1 MNLGIES
8 ETVEFK
14 KSTGELKE
22 GIISI
27 SSMLNKNDSA
37 VLYFGVLNNGDV
49 IGQDVNEQTL
59 RRISREIAEKIIPK
73 ITPTITLLNS
83 GNRSYIK
90 VEVEGKDKPYS
101 AYGRY
106 YIRSFDEDRN
116 LEQHQLFEMLIDYS
130 NKDLITIIRS
140 DEQKLTFKALKNLYI
155 GKKIIINEDEFE
167 NNLGLYT
174 PNGEYNYM
182 AYLLSDNNELSIK
195 VVTFAGED
203 KTVMVRRNEYG
214 NKCLML
220 AVDQVLNYIEA
231 INDTKVTINT
241 HSRVDETLFDMSSFK
256 EAWMNAC
263 LHSRWDRRVPPIVYI
278 YSNRIEIVSSGGLP
292 YNLSEERFY
301 KGTSRPVNEKLQ
313 KIFGQLR
320 YVEQTG
326 HGIPIIVNKYGKE
339 AFDIENDFITVT
351 IPFSRPLLNKI
362 NIKEPIT
369 LNKSQEKL
377 INYLKEN
384 NKATVYDI
392 SSHLKVSEIYVKK
405 MIAELKKYGFV
416 ERIGSNKKGYWIVLK

>member
-155 GKKIIINEDEFE
+155 DKKIIINEDEFE

-313 KIFGQLR
+313 KILGQLR

>member
-155 GKKIIINEDEFE
+155 DKKIIINEDEFE

-195 VVTFAGED
+195 VVIFAGED

>member
-1 MNLGIES
+1 M
-8 ETVEFK
+8 T
-14 KSTGELKE
+14 
-22 GIISI
+22 
-27 SSMLNKNDSA
+27 A
-37 VLYFGVLNNGDV
+37 P
-49 IGQDVNEQTL
+49 EQTL

>member
-155 GKKIIINEDEFE
+155 DKKIIINEDEFE

-195 VVTFAGED
+195 VVIFAGED

-369 LNKSQEKL
+369 LNKSQEEL

>member
-155 GKKIIINEDEFE
+155 DKKIIINEDEFE

>member
-27 SSMLNKNDSA
+27 SSMLNKNDKA
-37 VLYFGVLNNGDV
+37 ILYFGVLNDGNI

-59 RRISREIAEKIIPK
+59 RRISREIADKIIPK
-73 ITPTITLLNS
+73 ITPTITLLNA
-83 GNRSYIK
+83 NNKAYIK

-116 LEQHQLFEMLIDYS
+116 LEQHQLFDMLMNYS

-140 DEQKLTFKALKNLYI
+140 DKQKLSFRTLKNLYI
-155 GKKIIINEDEFE
+155 DKKIIINEDEFE
-167 NNLGLYT
+167 NNLGLYNL
-174 PNGEYNYM
+174 NGEYNYM
-182 AYLLSDNNELSIK
+182 AYLLADNNEVSIK

-203 KTVMVRRNEYG
+203 KTVMIRRNEYG

-220 AVDQVLNYIEA
+220 AIEQVLNYIESV
-231 INDTKVTINT
+231 NDTKVTINAYT
-241 HSRVDETLFDMSSFK
+241 RIDEQLFDINCFK

-292 YNLSEERFY
+292 YNLSKERFY

-326 HGIPIIVNKYGKE
+326 HGVPIIVNKYGKE
-339 AFDIENDFITVT
+339 AFDIENDFIVVT
-351 IPFSRPLLNKI
+351 IPFSRPLLNKE
-362 NIKEPIT
+362 NIQDSIV
-369 LNKSQEKL
+369 LNKNQEKL
-377 INYLKEN
+377 LNYLREN
-384 NKATVYDI
+384 SEASI
-392 SSHLKVSEIYVKK
+392 SDLSKHLKVSEIYIKK
-405 MIAELKKYGFV
+405 MISDLKKLEYI
-416 ERIGSNKKGYWIVLK
+416 ERVGSNREGYWRVLK

>member
-27 SSMLNKNDSA
+27 SSMLNKNDRA
-37 VLYFGVLNNGDV
+37 VLYFEDLNNGDV

-362 NIKEPIT
+362 IRLHFIT
-369 LNKSQEKL
+369 FRV
-377 INYLKEN
+377 I
-384 NKATVYDI
+384 
-392 SSHLKVSEIYVKK
+392 
-405 MIAELKKYGFV
+405 
-416 ERIGSNKKGYWIVLK
+416 